1 MTPRP
6 TSPERLYPGWISLT
20 ACVRATV
27 WSWRIES
34 VDRIIRLRG
43 RGGTCDVQFR
53 LGSVYAKGDCLV
65 KVCLVLRQVKLGVGG
80 LSHQVCFS
88 VSGVNLNHAV
98 YVFVS
103 RSVLTRFG
111 VNQGPVDQ
119 DVNVIRLQDYG
130 LTVVS
135 NGFPKVSKVVVDHS

>member
-1 MTPRP
+1 MFNSTLARSMPRV
-6 TSPERLYPGWISLT
+6 TT
-20 ACVRATV
+20 
-27 WSWRIES
+27 WSM
-34 VDRIIRLRG
+34 
-43 RGGTCDVQFR
+43 
-53 LGSVYAKGDCLV
+53 
-65 KVCLVLRQVKLGVGG
+65 VCLVLWGHAKLGLGG
-80 LSHQVCFS
+80 RPHQVCFS

-98 YVFVS
+98 YAFVS

>member
-1 MTPRP
+1 M
-6 TSPERLYPGWISLT
+6 
-20 ACVRATV
+20 
-27 WSWRIES
+27 
-34 VDRIIRLRG
+34 
-43 RGGTCDVQFR
+43 GGTCVFN
-53 LGSVYAKGDCLV
+53 SVLIRSMPRATAWSRSAWYWGQAKFGVDGRSDQ
-65 KVCLVLRQVKLGVGG
+65 VCF
-80 LSHQVCFS
+80 QVCFS